1 MGAGPWIHTDWRFIW
16 WLWPPYWWV
25 GRAFGIETGSFCFY
39 NFLFLNFAVRAGRC
53 GIGRRSSDETSSMP
67 TSRSCTL
74 WCRRRRPPRGSWTR
88 RAPSVSRPIS
98 CGSTRVSCTGVW
110 RREKW
115 RFFFLAA
122 GQKFDYVTRYSLSDV
137 DLRMKPYNRW
147 NAIAGHTIL
156 EVSLPVFAGPDWIFI
171 LVKAHFSRFF
181 FRNGVVCVWWVCFSR
196 KRGRERL
203 FGVSRSVW
211 LAHDTCPRERE
222 GRKKGLQASSLWR
235 PQLTESIY
243 LYWEREESSRGGFF
257 YDWGGREFSQ
267 LEEEGPIFIKK
278 NLAFLGIALLAIET
292 CSRHL
297 FRRKF
302 F

>member
-1 MGAGPWIHTDWRFIW
+1 MAMATV
-16 WLWPPYWWV
+16 LV
-25 GRAFGIETGSFCFY
+25 GRSCVWYRNRF
-39 NFLFLNFAVRAGRC
+39 FLFLQFSFFFAVRAGRC

-181 FRNGVVCVWWVCFSR
+181 FVMGSCLMGLFFQKEGERETFWGLSFRLACARYVSE
-196 KRGRERL
+196 RER
-203 FGVSRSVW
+203 G
-211 LAHDTCPRERE
+211 E
-222 GRKKGLQASSLWR
+222 KKGPTGIEPVAATVDR
-235 PQLTESIY
+235 KYIFIY
-243 LYWEREESSRGGFF
+243 REREESSRGGFF

>member
-181 FRNGVVCVWWVCFSR
+181 S
-196 KRGRERL
+196 
-203 FGVSRSVW
+203 
-211 LAHDTCPRERE
+211 
-222 GRKKGLQASSLWR
+222 
-235 PQLTESIY
+235 
-243 LYWEREESSRGGFF
+243 
-257 YDWGGREFSQ
+257 
-267 LEEEGPIFIKK
+267 
-278 NLAFLGIALLAIET
+278 
-292 CSRHL
+292 
-297 FRRKF
+297 
-302 F
+302 